1 MVLGGPAAA
10 HPLPSPLPPGRERE
24 RTIAHGMTSTPR
36 FRPTLRLKLALVA
49 LTLLALP
56 WVGYR
61 YVQEMERFLL
71 EAQQQALLATARAVA
86 TALHERPQL
95 MRVKPAENSAAR
107 QAAEESLRQAAERA
121 DKTGQPAV
129 VEEIGRESV
138 VSEQQSVAEIG
149 AILRGLERST
159 GRIWVVN
166 RELKLLALA
175 GSLKPPATADAGE
188 GAARLW
194 RDILARI
201 VPRPAEDFDEALDED
216 VLGTGREIAHALLGA
231 PATRL
236 RNSADGRAVIV
247 SAAHPIWSR
256 DDVLGAVV
264 VEETTHSILAVRSQA
279 LERLLLTTIVVFAL
293 AAAVLLGFAT
303 RLSNRIRRL
312 RDEAESAVD
321 ARGRLKRL
329 TSGSQAGDEIGDLS
343 RSFSVVLEKL
353 SQHHGYLESLAG
365 RLSHE
370 LRTPIAVV
378 RSSLENL
385 RLEQDPAQ
393 KQVYLERAEEG
404 LARLSKILTRMSEA
418 TRLEQ
423 SLHGEARSR
432 FDLAALVTDCV
443 NGYRLAYPQQAFE
456 LKAPAQPLDVEGSPD
471 LFAQLLDKLVA
482 NAVDFGHAG
491 APVRIE
497 LTRADHAAQLAVS
510 NAGPPIPDEVRGRL
524 FESMISARS
533 GHGQDSEPHLGLGL
547 YIARLIAEFH
557 GGTIAAASLPD
568 GSGVSVTVTLP
579 FAA

>member
-1 MVLGGPAAA
+1 MN
-10 HPLPSPLPPGRERE
+10 
-24 RTIAHGMTSTPR
+24 
-36 FRPTLRLKLALVA
+36 FRITLRLKLALVA

-61 YVQEMERFLL
+61 YVQEMEGFLL

-95 MRVKPAENSAAR
+95 MRVKPAQSDEAR
-107 QAAEESLRQAAERA
+107 RAAEESLRQAAERA
-121 DKTGQPAV
+121 ERSGQPVV
-129 VEEIGRESV
+129 VEEIGRESG

-159 GRIWVVN
+159 SRIWVVN

-175 GSLKPPATADAGE
+175 GSLKPQAAPDNGE

-194 RDILARI
+194 RDVLARI
-201 VPRPAEDFDEALDED
+201 VPRPDEDFDEALDED
-216 VLGTGREIAHALLGA
+216 VLGTGREITRALLGA

-256 DDVLGAVV
+256 DDVVGAVV

-279 LERLLLTTIVVFAL
+279 LERLLLTTIVVFGL
-293 AAAVLLGFAT
+293 AALVLLGFAT

-343 RSFSVVLEKL
+343 RSFSAVLEKL
-353 SQHHGYLESLAG
+353 AQHHGYLESLAG

-385 RLEQDPAQ
+385 RLETDPAQ
-393 KQVYLERAEEG
+393 AQVYLGRAEEG

-423 SLHGEARSR
+423 SLHGEARVR
-432 FDLAALVTDCV
+432 FDLAAVLRECV
-443 NGYRLAYPQQAFE
+443 EGYRQAYPERHIE
-456 LKAPAQPLDVEGSPD
+456 LKAPAQSFEVEGSPD

-482 NAVDFGHAG
+482 NAVDFGLDG
-491 APVRIE
+491 APVRVE
-497 LTRADHAAQLAVS
+497 LARAGLFAQVS
-510 NAGPPIPDEVRGRL
+510 VTNAGPTIPDEVRGRL
-524 FESMISARS
+524 FESMISVRPER
-533 GHGQDSEPHLGLGL
+533 GGSELHLGLGL

-557 GGTIAAASLPD
+557 GASIGAANLPD
-568 GSGVSVTVTLP
+568 GSGVSVRLTFPLT
-579 FAA
+579 

>member
-1 MVLGGPAAA
+1 MNF
-10 HPLPSPLPPGRERE
+10 
-24 RTIAHGMTSTPR
+24 R
-36 FRPTLRLKLALVA
+36 FTLRLKLALVA

-138 VSEQQSVAEIG
+138 MPEQQSVAEIN

-159 GRIWVVN
+159 ARIWVVN

-175 GSLKPPATADAGE
+175 GSLKPKSPADNGE

-256 DDVLGAVV
+256 DTVLGAVV

-321 ARGRLKRL
+321 AHGRLKQL
-329 TSGSQAGDEIGDLS
+329 TSGSRAGDEIGDLS
-343 RSFSVVLEKL
+343 RSFSAVLAKL
-353 SQHHGYLESLAG
+353 AQHHGYLESLAG

-385 RLEQDPAQ
+385 KLEQDPAQ
-393 KQVYLERAEEG
+393 AQVYLGRAEEG
-404 LARLSKILTRMSEA
+404 LSRLSKILTRMSEA

-423 SLHGEARSR
+423 SLRSETR
-432 FDLAALVTDCV
+432 ERYDLAAVVTECV
-443 NGYRLAYPQQAFE
+443 SGYRLAYPQHSFE
-456 LKAPAQPLDVEGSPD
+456 LQPPDQLLRVDGSPD
-471 LFAQLLDKLVA
+471 LLVQLLDKLVA
-482 NAVDFGHAG
+482 NAVDFGRTG
-491 APVRIE
+491 TPVRIG
-497 LTRADHAAQLAVS
+497 LLRAGNDAQLVVA
-510 NAGPPIPDEVRGRL
+510 NAGPPLPAEVQDRL
-524 FESMISARS
+524 FEAMISSRPDR
-533 GHGQDSEPHLGLGL
+533 GGPRNDGPHLGLGL

-557 GGTIAAASLPD
+557 GGTIAAANQAD
-568 GSGVSVTVTLP
+568 GVAVTVTLP
-579 FAA
+579 LAAG

>member
-1 MVLGGPAAA
+1 M
-10 HPLPSPLPPGRERE
+10 S
-24 RTIAHGMTSTPR
+24 
-36 FRPTLRLKLALVA
+36 FRITLRLKLALVA

-56 WVGYR
+56 WVGWR

-95 MRVKPAENSAAR
+95 MRLKIAEDSAAR
-107 QAAEESLRQAAERA
+107 QTAEDRLKRAAELA
-121 DKTGQPAV
+121 DRSGLPVV

-138 VSEQQSVAEIG
+138 MSEERAVTEVN
-149 AILRGLERST
+149 AILRGLERVS

-175 GSLKPPATADAGE
+175 GSLKPQAAPEDGDGAT
-188 GAARLW
+188 RPW

-201 VPRPAEDFDEALDED
+201 VPRPAEDFDEALDAD
-216 VLGTGREIAHALLGA
+216 VLATGREIAHALLGA

-236 RNSADGRAVIV
+236 RASADGRAVIV

-256 DDVLGAVV
+256 DDVVGAVV
-264 VEETTHSILAVRSQA
+264 VEETTHSILAVRSRA

-343 RSFSVVLEKL
+343 RSFSAVLEKL
-353 SQHHGYLESLAG
+353 AQHHGYLESLAG

-385 RLEQDPAQ
+385 KLEQEPAQ
-393 KQVYLERAEEG
+393 RQVYLERAEEG
-404 LARLSKILTRMSEA
+404 LARLSRILTRMSEA

-423 SLHGEARSR
+423 GLASEARRR
-432 FDLAALVTDCV
+432 FDLAAVTRACV
-443 NGYRLAYPQQAFE
+443 DGYRLAYPEREFE
-456 LKAPAQPLDVEGSPD
+456 LQAPAQVFAVDGSPD

-482 NAVDFGHAG
+482 NAVDFGRPGTPIRIALARAG
-491 APVRIE
+491 
-497 LTRADHAAQLAVS
+497 HAAQLTVT
-510 NAGPPIPDEVRGRL
+510 NAGAPIPDAVRGRL
-524 FESMISARS
+524 FESMISARAERA
-533 GHGQDSEPHLGLGL
+533 DSEPHLGLGL

-557 GGTIAAASLPD
+557 GGNIAAENLAD
-568 GSGVSVTVTLP
+568 GSGVSLRLTFPL
-579 FAA
+579 AAG

>member
-1 MVLGGPAAA
+1 MNF
-10 HPLPSPLPPGRERE
+10 
-24 RTIAHGMTSTPR
+24 R
-36 FRPTLRLKLALVA
+36 FTLRLKLALVA

-71 EAQQQALLATARAVA
+71 EAQRQALLATARAVA

-95 MRVKPAENSAAR
+95 MRLKVAEASPAR
-107 QAAEESLRQAAERA
+107 QAAEDSLKQAAELA
-121 DKTGQPAV
+121 DKSGQPVV

-138 VSEQQSVAEIG
+138 TSEQQSVAEIN

-175 GSLKPPATADAGE
+175 GSLKPKVPAENGE

-256 DDVLGAVV
+256 DNVVGAVV

-279 LERLLLTTIVVFAL
+279 LERLLLATIAVFAL
-293 AAAVLLGFAT
+293 VAAALLGFAT
-303 RLSNRIRRL
+303 RLSSRIRRL

-329 TSGSQAGDEIGDLS
+329 VSGSQAGDEIGDLS
-343 RSFSVVLEKL
+343 RSFSAVLSKL
-353 SQHHGYLESLAG
+353 AQHHGYLESLAG

-393 KQVYLERAEEG
+393 AQVYLERAEEG

-423 SLHGEARSR
+423 SLRSEARER
-432 FDLAALVTDCV
+432 YDLAAVVTECV
-443 NGYRLAYPQQAFE
+443 SGYRLAYPQRSFE
-456 LKAPAQPLDVEGSPD
+456 LQPPDQLLRVDGSPD
-471 LFAQLLDKLVA
+471 LLVQLLDKLVA
-482 NAVDFGHAG
+482 NAVDFGRPG
-491 APVRIE
+491 TPVHIE
-497 LTRADHAAQLAVS
+497 LLRSGSHAQLVVA
-510 NAGPPIPDEVRGRL
+510 NAGPTLPAEVKGRL
-524 FESMISARS
+524 FEAMISSRPDR
-533 GHGQDSEPHLGLGL
+533 GHSHKNEPHLGLGL

-557 GGTIAAASLPD
+557 GGTIAAADLAD
-568 GSGVSVTVTLP
+568 GGGVAVTLTLP
-579 FAA
+579 LAPG

>member
-1 MVLGGPAAA
+1 MKSA
-10 HPLPSPLPPGRERE
+10 LPF
-24 RTIAHGMTSTPR
+24 R
-36 FRPTLRLKLALVA
+36 FSLRLKLALVA

-56 WVGYR
+56 WAGYR

-95 MRVKPAENSAAR
+95 MRLKPAQSDEAR
-107 QAAEESLRQAAERA
+107 RAAEESLRQATERA
-121 DKTGQPAV
+121 EKSGQPV
-129 VEEIGRESV
+129 LVEEIGRESG

-159 GRIWVVN
+159 SRIWVVN

-175 GSLKPPATADAGE
+175 GSLKPKAVPENGGGE

-194 RDILARI
+194 RDILARV

-236 RNSADGRAVIV
+236 RASADGRAVIV

-256 DDVLGAVV
+256 DNVVGAVV
-264 VEETTHSILAVRSQA
+264 VEETTHSILSVRSQA

-329 TSGSQAGDEIGDLS
+329 TSGSRAGDEIGDLS
-343 RSFSVVLEKL
+343 RSFSAVLEKL
-353 SQHHGYLESLAG
+353 AQHHGYLESLAG

-385 RLEQDPAQ
+385 KLEGDPAQ
-393 KQVYLERAEEG
+393 RQVYLERAEEG
-404 LARLSKILTRMSEA
+404 LSRLSKILTRMSEA

-432 FDLAALVTDCV
+432 FDLAEVARECV
-443 NGYRLAYPQQAFE
+443 SGYRLAYPERTFE
-456 LKAPAQPLDVEGSPD
+456 LKAPAQVFAVDGSPD

-482 NAVDFGHAG
+482 NAVDFGRAG
-491 APVRIE
+491 APIRIE
-497 LTRADHAAQLAVS
+497 LARAGHAAQLAVT

-524 FESMISARS
+524 FESMISVRS
-533 GHGQDSEPHLGLGL
+533 ERAHSHKNEPHLGLGL

-557 GGTIAAASLPD
+557 GGNIAAANLAD
-568 GSGVSVTVTLP
+568 GSGVSVRLTLP
-579 FAA
+579 LSAGNIAA

>member
-1 MVLGGPAAA
+1 MRMPLG
-10 HPLPSPLPPGRERE
+10 
-24 RTIAHGMTSTPR
+24 

-95 MRVKPAENSAAR
+95 MRVKPAQSDEAR
-107 QAAEESLRQAAERA
+107 RAAEESLRQAAERA
-121 DKTGQPAV
+121 ERSGQPVV
-129 VEEIGRESV
+129 VEEIGRESG

-159 GRIWVVN
+159 SRIWVVN

-175 GSLKPPATADAGE
+175 GSLKPQAAPDSGE

-194 RDILARI
+194 RDVLARI
-201 VPRPAEDFDEALDED
+201 VPRPDEDFDEALDED
-216 VLGTGREIAHALLGA
+216 VLGTGREITRALLGA

-256 DDVLGAVV
+256 DDVVGAVV

-343 RSFSVVLEKL
+343 RSFSAVLEKL
-353 SQHHGYLESLAG
+353 AQHHGYLEKPGRAAVARAAHADRRGALLAG
-365 RLSHE
+365 E
-370 LRTPIAVV
+370 PAAGA
-378 RSSLENL
+378 
-385 RLEQDPAQ
+385 DPAQ
-393 KQVYLERAEEG
+393 RAGVPRARRGGPAAPVEDPHAHERGDAPRAEP
-404 LARLSKILTRMSEA
+404 ARRNA
-418 TRLEQ
+418 
-423 SLHGEARSR
+423 GR
-432 FDLAALVTDCV
+432 FDLAAVVRECV
-443 NGYRLAYPQQAFE
+443 ERLPPGLCRSGLE
-456 LKAPAQPLDVEGSPD
+456 LQAPAQVIRGRRFARPLRPVARQAGGQRRRLRPTARDRVALARAGH
-471 LFAQLLDKLVA
+471 FAQLTV
-482 NAVDFGHAG
+482 
-491 APVRIE
+491 
-497 LTRADHAAQLAVS
+497 T
-510 NAGPPIPDEVRGRL
+510 NAGPPIPDAVRGRL
-524 FESMISARS
+524 FESMISV
-533 GHGQDSEPHLGLGL
+533 
-547 YIARLIAEFH
+547 
-557 GGTIAAASLPD
+557 AAASGP
-568 GSGVSVTVTLP
+568 
-579 FAA
+579 AASRTSASACTSPA

>member
-1 MVLGGPAAA
+1 MKAG
-10 HPLPSPLPPGRERE
+10 SPF
-24 RTIAHGMTSTPR
+24 R
-36 FRPTLRLKLALVA
+36 FSLRFKLALVA
-49 LTLLALP
+49 LPLLALP
-56 WVGYR
+56 WAGYR

-95 MRVKPAENSAAR
+95 MRVKPAQSDEAR
-107 QAAEESLRQAAERA
+107 RAAEESLRQATERAERS
-121 DKTGQPAV
+121 GQPAV
-129 VEEIGRESV
+129 VEEIGRESG

-159 GRIWVVN
+159 SRIWVVN
-166 RELKLLALA
+166 RELKLLALT
-175 GSLKPPATADAGE
+175 GSLKPQAAPDNGE

-256 DDVLGAVV
+256 DNVVGAVV

-303 RLSNRIRRL
+303 RLSGRIRRL

-329 TSGSQAGDEIGDLS
+329 TSGSRAGDEIGDLS
-343 RSFSVVLEKL
+343 RSFSAVLEKL
-353 SQHHGYLESLAG
+353 AQHHGYLESLAG

-385 RLEQDPAQ
+385 RLESDPAQ
-393 KQVYLERAEEG
+393 RQVYLERAEEG
-404 LARLSKILTRMSEA
+404 LSRLSKILTRMSEA

-423 SLHGEARSR
+423 SLHSEGRER
-432 FDLAALVTDCV
+432 FDLAAVLGECV
-443 NGYRLAYPQQAFE
+443 NGYRLAYPDRTFE
-456 LKAPAQPLDVEGSPD
+456 LQAPAQPLHADGSPD

-482 NAVDFGHAG
+482 NAVDFGRPGTPIRIALAQAG
-491 APVRIE
+491 
-497 LTRADHAAQLAVS
+497 HAAQLTVTNS
-510 NAGPPIPDEVRGRL
+510 GPPIPDAVRGRL
-524 FESMISARS
+524 FESMISAR
-533 GHGQDSEPHLGLGL
+533 GERAGSEPHLGLGL

-557 GGTIAAASLPD
+557 GGNIAAANLPD
-568 GSGVSVTVTLP
+568 GSGVSVRLTLP
-579 FAA
+579 FSAGNIAA

>member
-1 MVLGGPAAA
+1 MNF
-10 HPLPSPLPPGRERE
+10 
-24 RTIAHGMTSTPR
+24 R
-36 FRPTLRLKLALVA
+36 FSLRLKLALVA

-56 WVGYR
+56 WVGWR

-95 MRVKPAENSAAR
+95 MRLKPAEDSAAR
-107 QAAEESLRQAAERA
+107 QAAEDRLKRAAELA
-121 DKTGQPAV
+121 DRSGLPVV

-138 VSEQQSVAEIG
+138 MSEERAVAEIN

-159 GRIWVVN
+159 SRIWVVN

-175 GSLKPPATADAGE
+175 GSLKPQALPAHGAGD

-194 RDILARI
+194 RDILAHI
-201 VPRPAEDFDEALDED
+201 VPPPAEDFDEALEAD
-216 VLGTGREIAHALLGA
+216 VLATGREIAHALLGA
-231 PATRL
+231 PATRW
-236 RNSADGRAVIV
+236 RASADGRAVIV

-256 DDVLGAVV
+256 DDVVGAVV
-264 VEETTHSILAVRSQA
+264 VEETTHSILAVRSRA

-303 RLSNRIRRL
+303 RLSLRIRRL

-321 ARGRLKRL
+321 ARGRLRRL

-343 RSFSVVLEKL
+343 RSFSAVLEKL
-353 SQHHGYLESLAG
+353 AQHHGYLESLAG

-393 KQVYLERAEEG
+393 RQVYLERAEEG
-404 LARLSKILTRMSEA
+404 LARLSRILTRMSEA

-423 SLHGEARSR
+423 SLAGEVRRR
-432 FDLAALVTDCV
+432 FDLAAVTRECV
-443 NGYRLAYPQQAFE
+443 DGYRLAYPEREFELQVPAQAF
-456 LKAPAQPLDVEGSPD
+456 AVDGSPD
-471 LFAQLLDKLVA
+471 LFAQMLDKLVA
-482 NAVDFGHAG
+482 NAADFGRPG
-491 APVRIE
+491 TPVRIALARAGHVAR
-497 LTRADHAAQLAVS
+497 LTVT
-510 NAGPPIPDEVRGRL
+510 NAGPPIPDAVRGRL
-524 FESMISARS
+524 FESMISARTERAD
-533 GHGQDSEPHLGLGL
+533 GEPHLGLGL

-557 GGTIAAASLPD
+557 GGSIAAENLAD
-568 GSGVSVTVTLP
+568 GSGVSLRLTFPL
-579 FAA
+579 AAG

>member
-1 MVLGGPAAA
+1 MKAG
-10 HPLPSPLPPGRERE
+10 SPF
-24 RTIAHGMTSTPR
+24 R
-36 FRPTLRLKLALVA
+36 FSLRLKLALVA

-95 MRVKPAENSAAR
+95 MRVKPAQSDEAR
-107 QAAEESLRQAAERA
+107 RAAEESLRRATERA
-121 DKTGQPAV
+121 EKSGQPV
-129 VEEIGRESV
+129 LVGEIGRESV
-138 VSEQQSVAEIG
+138 MSEQQSVAEIG

-159 GRIWVVN
+159 SRIWVVN

-175 GSLKPPATADAGE
+175 GSLKPQAMPENGGGE
-188 GAARLW
+188 GVARLW
-194 RDILARI
+194 RSLLARI

-236 RNSADGRAVIV
+236 RASADGRAVIV
-247 SAAHPIWSR
+247 SAAHPIWNR
-256 DDVLGAVV
+256 DDVVGAVV

-303 RLSNRIRRL
+303 RLSTRIRRL

-343 RSFSVVLEKL
+343 RSFSTVLEKL
-353 SQHHGYLESLAG
+353 AQHHGYLESLAG

-393 KQVYLERAEEG
+393 RQVYLGRAEEG
-404 LARLSKILTRMSEA
+404 LSRLSKILTRMSEA

-423 SLHGEARSR
+423 SLRSEARER
-432 FDLAALVTDCV
+432 YDLAEVAGECV
-443 NGYRLAYPQQAFE
+443 NGYRQAYPQQAFD
-456 LKAPAQPLDVEGSPD
+456 LQAPTQPLRVDGSPD

-482 NAVDFGHAG
+482 NAVDFGRPG
-491 APVRIE
+491 TSVRIE
-497 LTRADHAAQLAVS
+497 LQRAGDNAQIVVADT
-510 NAGPPIPDEVRGRL
+510 GPALPADVQGRL
-524 FESMISARS
+524 FEAMISSRS
-533 GHGQDSEPHLGLGL
+533 DRGGQGNDEPHLGLGL

-557 GGTIAAASLPD
+557 GGSIAAANLPD
-568 GSGVSVTVTLP
+568 GSGVSVRLTLP
-579 FAA
+579 LAPGNMAA

>member
-1 MVLGGPAAA
+1 MGLPLG
-10 HPLPSPLPPGRERE
+10 
-24 RTIAHGMTSTPR
+24 

-95 MRVKPAENSAAR
+95 MRVKPAQADAAQR
-107 QAAEESLRQAAERA
+107 AAEERLRQAAERA
-121 DKTGQPAV
+121 EKSGHPVV
-129 VEEIGRESV
+129 VEEIGRESG

-159 GRIWVVN
+159 SRIWVVN

-175 GSLKPPATADAGE
+175 GSLKPKSKPEDDAGD

-194 RDILARI
+194 RDILGRI

-236 RNSADGRAVIV
+236 RASADGRAVIV

-256 DDVLGAVV
+256 DDVVGAVV

-279 LERLLLTTIVVFAL
+279 LERLLLATIVVFAL

-343 RSFSVVLEKL
+343 RSFSAVLEKL
-353 SQHHGYLESLAG
+353 AQHHGYLESLAG

-385 RLEQDPAQ
+385 KLEQDPAQ
-393 KQVYLERAEEG
+393 RQVYLERAEEG
-404 LARLSKILTRMSEA
+404 LSRLSKILTRMSEA

-423 SLHGEARSR
+423 SLRSETRSR
-432 FDLAALVTDCV
+432 FDLAEVVRECV
-443 NGYRLAYPQQAFE
+443 SGYRLAYAQRDFE
-456 LKAPAQPLDVEGSPD
+456 LQAPAQVFAVDGSPD

-482 NAVDFGHAG
+482 NAVDFGRPG
-491 APVRIE
+491 TPIRIA
-497 LTRADHAAQLAVS
+497 LAQTGHAAQLTVTNS
-510 NAGPPIPDEVRGRL
+510 GPPIPDAVRGRL
-524 FESMISARS
+524 FESMISAR
-533 GHGQDSEPHLGLGL
+533 GERAGSEPHLGLGL

-557 GGTIAAASLPD
+557 GGSIAAANLPD
-568 GSGVSVTVTLP
+568 GSGVSVRLTLP
-579 FAA
+579 LGAGNIAA

>member
-1 MVLGGPAAA
+1 MNAQ
-10 HPLPSPLPPGRERE
+10 SPF
-24 RTIAHGMTSTPR
+24 R
-36 FRPTLRLKLALVA
+36 FSLRLKLALVA
-49 LTLLALP
+49 LTLFALP

-95 MRVKPAENSAAR
+95 MRLKPPENSAAR

-121 DKTGQPAV
+121 EKSGQPVV

-138 VSEQQSVAEIG
+138 MTEQQSVAEIG

-159 GRIWVVN
+159 SRIWVVN

-175 GSLKPPATADAGE
+175 GSLKPQATPDAGE

-194 RDILARI
+194 RAILSRI
-201 VPRPAEDFDEALDED
+201 VSRPDEDFDEALDED

-231 PATRL
+231 PAARL
-236 RNSADGRAVIV
+236 RASADGRAVIV

-256 DDVLGAVV
+256 DDVVGAVV

-343 RSFSVVLEKL
+343 RSFSAVLEKL
-353 SQHHGYLESLAG
+353 AQHHGYLESLAG

-404 LARLSKILTRMSEA
+404 LSRLSKILTRMSEA

-423 SLHGEARSR
+423 SLHSEARER
-432 FDLAALVTDCV
+432 FDLAAVVTECV
-443 NGYRLAYPQQAFE
+443 NGYRTAYPQQSFE

-482 NAVDFGHAG
+482 NAVDFARAG
-491 APVRIE
+491 SPVRIE
-497 LTRADHAAQLAVS
+497 LARAGNAAQLAVT
-510 NAGPPIPDEVRGRL
+510 NAGPLIPDAVLGRL
-524 FESMISARS
+524 FESMISARPER
-533 GHGQDSEPHLGLGL
+533 GGEPHLGLGL

-557 GGTIAAASLPD
+557 GGSIAAANLPD
-568 GSGVSVTVTLP
+568 GSGVSVRLTLP
-579 FAA
+579 LAQG

>member
-1 MVLGGPAAA
+1 M
-10 HPLPSPLPPGRERE
+10 S
-24 RTIAHGMTSTPR
+24 
-36 FRPTLRLKLALVA
+36 FRITLRLKLALVA

-95 MRVKPAENSAAR
+95 MRLKVAGDSSARRAAEDSLK
-107 QAAEESLRQAAERA
+107 QAAELA
-121 DKTGQPAV
+121 DKSGQPVV

-138 VSEQQSVAEIG
+138 MSEQQSVAEIT

-159 GRIWVVN
+159 ARIWVVN

-175 GSLKPPATADAGE
+175 GSLKPKVPADNGE

-236 RNSADGRAVIV
+236 RASADGRAVIV

-256 DDVLGAVV
+256 DNVVGAVV
-264 VEETTHSILAVRSQA
+264 VEETTHSILSVRSQA
-279 LERLLLTTIVVFAL
+279 LERLLLATIVVFAL
-293 AAAVLLGFAT
+293 AAAALLGFAT

-329 TSGSQAGDEIGDLS
+329 TAGSQAGDEIGDLS
-343 RSFSVVLEKL
+343 RSFSAVLEKL

-404 LARLSKILTRMSEA
+404 LSRLSKILTRMSEA

-423 SLHGEARSR
+423 SLHSEARER
-432 FDLAALVTDCV
+432 FDLAEVVRECV
-443 NGYRLAYPQQAFE
+443 NGYRLAYPERNFE
-456 LKAPAQPLDVEGSPD
+456 LKAPAQVFAAEGSPD
-471 LFAQLLDKLVA
+471 LFVQLLDKLVA
-482 NAVDFGHAG
+482 NAVDFGKPG
-491 APVRIE
+491 APIRIV
-497 LTRADHAAQLAVS
+497 LVQAGHAAQLSVI
-510 NAGPPIPDEVRGRL
+510 NAGPLIPDEVRGRL
-524 FESMISARS
+524 FESMISAR
-533 GHGQDSEPHLGLGL
+533 GERAGSEPHLGLGL
-547 YIARLIAEFH
+547 YVARLIAEFH
-557 GGTIAAASLPD
+557 GGSIAAANLPD
-568 GSGVSVTVTLP
+568 GSGVSVRLTLP
-579 FAA
+579 LVLGNMAA

>member
-1 MVLGGPAAA
+1 M
-10 HPLPSPLPPGRERE
+10 S
-24 RTIAHGMTSTPR
+24 
-36 FRPTLRLKLALVA
+36 FRLTLRLKLALVA

-56 WVGYR
+56 WVGWR

-95 MRVKPAENSAAR
+95 MRLKIAEDGAAR
-107 QAAEESLRQAAERA
+107 QAAQDRLRRAAELA
-121 DKTGQPAV
+121 DRSGLPVV

-138 VSEQQSVAEIG
+138 MSEERAVAEVN
-149 AILRGLERST
+149 AILRGLERVS

-175 GSLKPPATADAGE
+175 GSLKPQAAPEDGDGAT
-188 GAARLW
+188 RLW

-201 VPRPAEDFDEALDED
+201 VPRPAEDFDEALDAD
-216 VLGTGREIAHALLGA
+216 VLATGREIAHALLGA

-236 RNSADGRAVIV
+236 RASADGRAVIV

-256 DDVLGAVV
+256 DDVVGAVV
-264 VEETTHSILAVRSQA
+264 VEETTHSILAVRSRA

-329 TSGSQAGDEIGDLS
+329 TAGSQAGDEIGDLS
-343 RSFSVVLEKL
+343 RSFSAVLEKL
-353 SQHHGYLESLAG
+353 AQHHGYLESLAG

-385 RLEQDPAQ
+385 KLEQEPAQ
-393 KQVYLERAEEG
+393 RQVYLERAEEG
-404 LARLSKILTRMSEA
+404 LARLSRILTRMSEA

-423 SLHGEARSR
+423 GLAGEVRRR
-432 FDLAALVTDCV
+432 FDLAAVTRECV
-443 NGYRLAYPQQAFE
+443 DGYRLAYPEREFE
-456 LKAPAQPLDVEGSPD
+456 LQAPAQAFAVDGSPD

-482 NAVDFGHAG
+482 NAVDFGRPGTPVRIALARDGHAVRLTVTNAG
-491 APVRIE
+491 AP
-497 LTRADHAAQLAVS
+497 
-510 NAGPPIPDEVRGRL
+510 IPDAVRGRL
-524 FESMISARS
+524 FESMISARAERA
-533 GHGQDSEPHLGLGL
+533 GSEPHLGLGL

-557 GGTIAAASLPD
+557 GGSIAAENLAD
-568 GSGVSVTVTLP
+568 GSGVSLRLTFPL
-579 FAA
+579 AAG

>member
-1 MVLGGPAAA
+1 MKAG
-10 HPLPSPLPPGRERE
+10 S
-24 RTIAHGMTSTPR
+24 SFR
-36 FRPTLRLKLALVA
+36 FSLRLKLALVA

-56 WVGYR
+56 WVGWR

-95 MRVKPAENSAAR
+95 MRVKPAQADAAQR
-107 QAAEESLRQAAERA
+107 AAEERLRQAAERA
-121 DKTGQPAV
+121 EKSGQPVV
-129 VEEIGRESV
+129 VEEIGRESG

-149 AILRGLERST
+149 AILRGLERAS

-175 GSLKPPATADAGE
+175 GSLKPQAPAENAAGE

-194 RDILARI
+194 RDLLGRI
-201 VPRPAEDFDEALDED
+201 VPRPAQDFDEALDED

-256 DDVLGAVV
+256 DNVVGAVV

-343 RSFSVVLEKL
+343 RSFSAVLEKL
-353 SQHHGYLESLAG
+353 AQHHGYLESLAG

-385 RLEQDPAQ
+385 KLEQDPAQ
-393 KQVYLERAEEG
+393 RQVYLERAEEG
-404 LARLSKILTRMSEA
+404 LSRLSKILTRMSEA

-423 SLHGEARSR
+423 SLHAETRSR
-432 FDLAALVTDCV
+432 FDLAEVLRECV
-443 NGYRLAYPQQAFE
+443 SGYRLAYPERTFE
-456 LKAPAQPLDVEGSPD
+456 LQAPAQPLRADGSPD

-482 NAVDFGHAG
+482 NAVDFGRPGTPIRIALAQAG
-491 APVRIE
+491 
-497 LTRADHAAQLAVS
+497 HAAQLTVTNS
-510 NAGPPIPDEVRGRL
+510 GPPIPDAVRGRL
-524 FESMISARS
+524 FESMISARVERA
-533 GHGQDSEPHLGLGL
+533 GSEPHLGLGL

-557 GGTIAAASLPD
+557 GGNIAAANLPD
-568 GSGVSVTVTLP
+568 GSGVSVRLTLP
-579 FAA
+579 LGAGNIAA

>member
-1 MVLGGPAAA
+1 M
-10 HPLPSPLPPGRERE
+10 S
-24 RTIAHGMTSTPR
+24 
-36 FRPTLRLKLALVA
+36 FRITLRLKLALVA

-95 MRVKPAENSAAR
+95 MRLKVAEDDAAR
-107 QAAEESLRQAAERA
+107 RAAEESLKQAAELA
-121 DKTGQPAV
+121 DRSGQPVV
-129 VEEIGRESV
+129 VEEIGRESAL
-138 VSEQQSVAEIG
+138 SEQQAVAEIG
-149 AILRGLERST
+149 AILRGLERAS

-175 GSLKPPATADAGE
+175 GSLKPKAKPEGD

-201 VPRPAEDFDEALDED
+201 VSRPDADFDEALDED
-216 VLGTGREIAHALLGA
+216 VLATGREITRALLGA
-231 PATRL
+231 PTTRV

-247 SAAHPIWSR
+247 SAAHPIWRR
-256 DDVLGAVV
+256 DNVIGAVV

-279 LERLLLTTIVVFAL
+279 LERLLLATIAVFAL

-321 ARGRLKRL
+321 AHGRLKKL
-329 TSGSQAGDEIGDLS
+329 TSGSRAGDEIGDLS
-343 RSFSVVLEKL
+343 RSFSAVLAKL
-353 SQHHGYLESLAG
+353 AQHHGYLESLAG

-385 RLEQDPAQ
+385 KLENDPVQ
-393 KQVYLERAEEG
+393 RQVYLERAEEG

-423 SLHGEARSR
+423 SLRSEARER
-432 FDLAALVTDCV
+432 YDLAAVVTECV
-443 NGYRLAYPQQAFE
+443 SGYRLAYPQRSFD
-456 LKAPAQPLDVEGSPD
+456 LQPPDQLLQVDGSPD
-471 LFAQLLDKLVA
+471 LLVQLLDKLVA
-482 NAVDFGHAG
+482 NAVDFGRAG
-491 APVRIE
+491 TPVRIG
-497 LTRADHAAQLAVS
+497 LLRAGNDAQLVVA
-510 NAGPPIPDEVRGRL
+510 NAGPPLPAEVQGRL
-524 FESMISARS
+524 FEAMISSRPDR
-533 GHGQDSEPHLGLGL
+533 GGERGDGPHLGLGL

-557 GGTIAAASLPD
+557 GGTIAAASQAD
-568 GSGVSVTVTLP
+568 GVAVTVTLP
-579 FAA
+579 LAAG

>member
-1 MVLGGPAAA
+1 MN
-10 HPLPSPLPPGRERE
+10 
-24 RTIAHGMTSTPR
+24 
-36 FRPTLRLKLALVA
+36 FRITLRLKLALVA

-95 MRVKPAENSAAR
+95 MHVKPAQNDAAR
-107 QAAEESLRQAAERA
+107 RAAEESLKQAAERA
-121 DKTGQPAV
+121 EKTGQPAL

-138 VSEQQSVAEIG
+138 MSEQQSVAEIS

-159 GRIWVVN
+159 ARIWVVN
-166 RELKLLALA
+166 HELKLLALA
-175 GSLKPPATADAGE
+175 GSLKPQAKPESGGDDGV
-188 GAARLW
+188 ARLW
-194 RDILARI
+194 RGLLARI
-201 VPRPAEDFDEALDED
+201 VPRPDEDFDEALDED

-236 RNSADGRAVIV
+236 RASADGRAVIV

-256 DDVLGAVV
+256 DNVLGAVV

-303 RLSNRIRRL
+303 RLSSRIRRL

-321 ARGRLKRL
+321 AHGRLKRL
-329 TSGSQAGDEIGDLS
+329 TAGSQAGDEIGDLS
-343 RSFSVVLEKL
+343 RSFSAVLEKL

-385 RLEQDPAQ
+385 KLEQDEVQ
-393 KQVYLERAEEG
+393 RQVYLERAEEG
-404 LARLSKILTRMSEA
+404 LSRLSKILTRMSEA

-423 SLHGEARSR
+423 GLESEARSR
-432 FDLAALVTDCV
+432 FDLSAVVTECV
-443 NGYRLAYPQQAFE
+443 NGYRLAYPERVFE
-456 LKAPAQPLDVEGSPD
+456 LKAPAQPLPVEGSPD

-482 NAVDFGHAG
+482 NAVDFGRPG
-491 APVRIE
+491 APIRIE
-497 LTRADHAAQLAVS
+497 LARAGHAAQLAVT
-510 NAGPPIPDEVRGRL
+510 NTGPLIPDEVGGRL
-524 FESMISARS
+524 FESMISARPER
-533 GHGQDSEPHLGLGL
+533 GGEPHLGLGL
-547 YIARLIAEFH
+547 YVSRLIAEFH
-557 GGTIAAASLPD
+557 GGSIAADNLAD
-568 GSGVSVTVTLP
+568 GSGVSVRLTFPL
-579 FAA
+579 AA

>member
-1 MVLGGPAAA
+1 M
-10 HPLPSPLPPGRERE
+10 S
-24 RTIAHGMTSTPR
+24 
-36 FRPTLRLKLALVA
+36 FRITLRSKLALVA

-56 WVGYR
+56 WVGWR

-95 MRVKPAENSAAR
+95 MRVKPAPSDAAR
-107 QAAEESLRQAAERA
+107 RAAEDSLRQAAEHA
-121 DKTGQPAV
+121 EKSGQPVV
-129 VEEIGRESV
+129 VEEIARESG
-138 VSEQQSVAEIG
+138 VSEQQAVAEIG

-159 GRIWVVN
+159 SRIWVVN
-166 RELKLLALA
+166 RELKLLALT
-175 GSLKPPATADAGE
+175 GSLKPQAAPDNGE

-194 RDILARI
+194 RDLLARV
-201 VPRPAEDFDEALDED
+201 VPRPAEDFDEALDAD
-216 VLGTGREIAHALLGA
+216 VLATGREIAHALLGA

-256 DDVLGAVV
+256 DNVLGAVV

-329 TSGSQAGDEIGDLS
+329 TAGSRAGDEIGDLS
-343 RSFSVVLEKL
+343 RSFSAVLEKL

-385 RLEQDPAQ
+385 KLEQDPAQ
-393 KQVYLERAEEG
+393 RQVYLGRAEEG
-404 LARLSKILTRMSEA
+404 LSRLSKILTRMSEA

-423 SLHGEARSR
+423 SLHVEARVR
-432 FDLAALVTDCV
+432 FDLAAVVGECV
-443 NGYRLAYPQQAFE
+443 SGYRQAYPMREFE
-456 LKAPAQPLDVEGSPD
+456 LKAPAQAFIVEGAPD

-482 NAVDFGHAG
+482 NAVDFGRPG

-497 LTRADHAAQLAVS
+497 LLRAGLAVQLVVA

-524 FESMISARS
+524 FESMISARTERA
-533 GHGQDSEPHLGLGL
+533 GSEPHLGLGL

-557 GGTIAAASLPD
+557 GGSIGAANLPD
-568 GSGVSVTVTLP
+568 GSGVSVRLTIPVSP
-579 FAA
+579 SNIAA

>member
-1 MVLGGPAAA
+1 
-10 HPLPSPLPPGRERE
+10 
-24 RTIAHGMTSTPR
+24 MTPISW

-95 MRVKPAENSAAR
+95 MRVKPAQDGAAR

-138 VSEQQSVAEIG
+138 MSEQQSVAEIS

-175 GSLKPPATADAGE
+175 GSLKPKTLSENGGDE

-194 RDILARI
+194 RDILSRI
-201 VPRPAEDFDEALDED
+201 VPRPDEDFDEALDED

-256 DDVLGAVV
+256 DDVVGAVV

-343 RSFSVVLEKL
+343 RSFSAVLEKL

-385 RLEQDPAQ
+385 KLEQDPAQ
-393 KQVYLERAEEG
+393 AQVYLGRAEEG
-404 LARLSKILTRMSEA
+404 LSRLSKILTRMSEA

-423 SLHGEARSR
+423 SLGSEARER
-432 FDLAALVTDCV
+432 FDLAEVVTECV
-443 NGYRLAYPQQAFE
+443 NGYRLAYPNQAFE
-456 LKAPAQPLDVEGSPD
+456 LKAPSQPLDVEGSPD

-482 NAVDFGHAG
+482 NAADFSRPGS
-491 APVRIE
+491 PVRIE
-497 LTRADHAAQLAVS
+497 LARAGSAAQLVVV
-510 NAGPPIPDEVRGRL
+510 NAGPPLPAEVQGRL
-524 FESMISARS
+524 FESMISARTERA
-533 GHGQDSEPHLGLGL
+533 GDEPHLGLGL

-557 GGTIAAASLPD
+557 GGTITAANLPD
-568 GSGVSVTVTLP
+568 GSGVSVRLTLP
-579 FAA
+579 LAPG

>member
-1 MVLGGPAAA
+1 MGLPLG
-10 HPLPSPLPPGRERE
+10 
-24 RTIAHGMTSTPR
+24 

-95 MRVKPAENSAAR
+95 MRVKPAQSDAAR
-107 QAAEESLRQAAERA
+107 RAAEERLKQATEQAE
-121 DKTGQPAV
+121 KSGHPVV
-129 VEEIGRESV
+129 VEEIGRESG

-159 GRIWVVN
+159 SRIWVVN

-175 GSLKPPATADAGE
+175 GSLKPKSKPEDDAGD

-194 RDILARI
+194 RDILGRI

-247 SAAHPIWSR
+247 SAAHPIWSG
-256 DDVLGAVV
+256 DNVVGAVV

-279 LERLLLTTIVVFAL
+279 LERLLLATIVVFAL

-303 RLSNRIRRL
+303 RLSSRIRRL

-329 TSGSQAGDEIGDLS
+329 VSGSLAGDEIGDLS
-343 RSFSVVLEKL
+343 RSFSAVLDKL

-385 RLEQDPAQ
+385 RLESDPAQ
-393 KQVYLERAEEG
+393 RQVYLGRAEEG
-404 LARLSKILTRMSEA
+404 LSRLSKILTRMSEA

-423 SLHGEARSR
+423 SLASEARVR
-432 FDLAALVTDCV
+432 FDLAEVARECV
-443 NGYRLAYPQQAFE
+443 NGYRLAYPQQAFD
-456 LKAPAQPLDVEGSPD
+456 LDAPARPVLVDGSPD
-471 LFAQLLDKLVA
+471 LFAQLLDKLAA
-482 NAVDFGHAG
+482 NAADFGRPG
-491 APVRIE
+491 SPIRLV
-497 LTRADHAAQLAVS
+497 LAEEGGQARLSVTNS
-510 NAGPPIPDEVRGRL
+510 GLPIPPAIEGRL
-524 FESMISARS
+524 FGSMVSARAE
-533 GHGQDSEPHLGLGL
+533 GGDDPHLGLGL

-557 GGTIAAASLPD
+557 GGSIAAANLPD
-568 GSGVSVTVTLP
+568 GSGVSVRLTFPL
-579 FAA
+579 ACG

>member
-1 MVLGGPAAA
+1 MKSA
-10 HPLPSPLPPGRERE
+10 LPF
-24 RTIAHGMTSTPR
+24 R
-36 FRPTLRLKLALVA
+36 FSLRLKLALVA

-56 WVGYR
+56 WAGYR

-95 MRVKPAENSAAR
+95 MRLKPAQSDEAR
-107 QAAEESLRQAAERA
+107 RAAEESLRQATERA
-121 DKTGQPAV
+121 EKSGQPV
-129 VEEIGRESV
+129 LVEEIGRESG

-159 GRIWVVN
+159 SRIWVVN

-175 GSLKPPATADAGE
+175 GSLKPQAAPDNGE
-188 GAARLW
+188 GAERLW

-236 RNSADGRAVIV
+236 RASADGRAVIV

-256 DDVLGAVV
+256 DNVVGAVV
-264 VEETTHSILAVRSQA
+264 VEETTHSILSVRSQA

-329 TSGSQAGDEIGDLS
+329 TSGSRAGDEIGDLS
-343 RSFSVVLEKL
+343 RSFSAVLEKL
-353 SQHHGYLESLAG
+353 AQHHGYLESLAG

-385 RLEQDPAQ
+385 KLEGDPAQ
-393 KQVYLERAEEG
+393 RQVYLERAEEG
-404 LARLSKILTRMSEA
+404 LSRLSKILTRMSEA

-432 FDLAALVTDCV
+432 FDLAEVARECV
-443 NGYRLAYPQQAFE
+443 SGYRLAYPERTFE
-456 LKAPAQPLDVEGSPD
+456 LKAPAQVFAVDGSPD

-482 NAVDFGHAG
+482 NAVDFGRAG
-491 APVRIE
+491 APIRIE
-497 LTRADHAAQLAVS
+497 LARAGHAAQLAVT

-524 FESMISARS
+524 FESMISVRS
-533 GHGQDSEPHLGLGL
+533 ERAHSHKNEPHLGLGL

-557 GGTIAAASLPD
+557 GGNIAAANLPD
-568 GSGVSVTVTLP
+568 GSGVSVRLTLP
-579 FAA
+579 LSAGNIAA

>member
-1 MVLGGPAAA
+1 MN
-10 HPLPSPLPPGRERE
+10 
-24 RTIAHGMTSTPR
+24 
-36 FRPTLRLKLALVA
+36 FRITLRLKLALVA

-56 WVGYR
+56 WVGWR

-95 MRVKPAENSAAR
+95 MRVKPAPSDAAR
-107 QAAEESLRQAAERA
+107 RGAEESLKQAAELA
-121 DKTGQPAV
+121 EKSGQPVV
-129 VEEIGRESV
+129 VEEIGRESG

-159 GRIWVVN
+159 SRIWVVN

-175 GSLKPPATADAGE
+175 GSLKPQAAPENGE
-188 GAARLW
+188 GAARLL
-194 RDILARI
+194 RDILARV

-247 SAAHPIWSR
+247 SAAHPIWSG
-256 DDVLGAVV
+256 DNVVGAVV

-279 LERLLLTTIVVFAL
+279 LERLLLATIVVFAL

-303 RLSNRIRRL
+303 RLSSRIRRL

-329 TSGSQAGDEIGDLS
+329 VSGSLAGDEIGDLS
-343 RSFSVVLEKL
+343 RSFSAVLDKL

-385 RLEQDPAQ
+385 RLESDPAQ
-393 KQVYLERAEEG
+393 RQVYLGRAEEG
-404 LARLSKILTRMSEA
+404 LSRLSKILTRMSEA

-423 SLHGEARSR
+423 SLASEARVR
-432 FDLAALVTDCV
+432 FDLAEVARECV
-443 NGYRLAYPQQAFE
+443 NGYRLAYPQQAFD
-456 LKAPAQPLDVEGSPD
+456 LDAPARPVLVDGSPD
-471 LFAQLLDKLVA
+471 LFAQLLDKLAA
-482 NAVDFGHAG
+482 NAADFGRPG
-491 APVRIE
+491 SPIRLV
-497 LTRADHAAQLAVS
+497 LAEEGGQARLSVTNS
-510 NAGPPIPDEVRGRL
+510 GLPIPPAIEGRL
-524 FESMISARS
+524 FGSMVSARAE
-533 GHGQDSEPHLGLGL
+533 GGDDPHLGLGL

-557 GGTIAAASLPD
+557 GGSIAAANLPD
-568 GSGVSVTVTLP
+568 GSGVSVRLTFPL
-579 FAA
+579 ACG

>member
-1 MVLGGPAAA
+1 M
-10 HPLPSPLPPGRERE
+10 SF
-24 RTIAHGMTSTPR
+24 R
-36 FRPTLRLKLALVA
+36 FTLRLKLALVA

-95 MRVKPAENSAAR
+95 MRVKPAQNDEAR
-107 QAAEESLRQAAERA
+107 RAAEDSLKQAAERA
-121 DKTGQPAV
+121 DKSGQPVV

-138 VSEQQSVAEIG
+138 MSEQQSVAEIT

-159 GRIWVVN
+159 SRIWVVN
-166 RELKLLALA
+166 RELKLLALT
-175 GSLKPPATADAGE
+175 GSLKPQAAPDNGE

-194 RDILARI
+194 RDMLARI

-256 DDVLGAVV
+256 DDVVGAVV

-329 TSGSQAGDEIGDLS
+329 TAGSRAGDEIGDLS
-343 RSFSVVLEKL
+343 RSFSAVLEKL
-353 SQHHGYLESLAG
+353 AQHHGYLESLAG

-385 RLEQDPAQ
+385 KLESDPAQ
-393 KQVYLERAEEG
+393 RQVYLERAEEG
-404 LARLSKILTRMSEA
+404 LSRLSKILTRMSEA

-423 SLHGEARSR
+423 SLHAEARSR
-432 FDLAALVTDCV
+432 FDLAAVLGECV
-443 NGYRLAYPQQAFE
+443 SGYRLAYPDRTFE
-456 LKAPAQPLDVEGSPD
+456 LQAPAQPLRADGSPD

-482 NAVDFGHAG
+482 NAVDFGRPGMSIRIALAQAG
-491 APVRIE
+491 
-497 LTRADHAAQLAVS
+497 HAAQLTVT
-510 NAGPPIPDEVRGRL
+510 NTGPLIPDEVRGRL
-524 FESMISARS
+524 FESMISAR
-533 GHGQDSEPHLGLGL
+533 GERAGSEPHLGLGL

-557 GGTIAAASLPD
+557 GGSIAAANLPD
-568 GSGVSVTVTLP
+568 GSGVSVRLTFPLT
-579 FAA
+579 